1 MILLITGQIFQLHY
15 KLYRISTTTV
25 GPNIFVTGGW
35 SMVSIIKQINLTN
48 MPVKQLVTQE
58 AEFAP

>member
-1 MILLITGQIFQLHY
+1 MILLITRQIFHWGFL
-15 KLYRISTTTV
+15 
-25 GPNIFVTGGW
+25 
-35 SMVSIIKQINLTN
+35 SMASIIKQINLTN